1 MAQANSSLIIFTD
14 MDGTLLDSEDYS
26 YEPAL
31 PQLKWLKAKQI
42 PVIPVT
48 SKTREEVETFRR
60 QMDLT
65 DPFIVENGSGVF
77 IPLDYDKFDLP
88 EGEQVENYRLL
99 QLGCSY
105 VMARAG
111 LKAIA
116 QSLGRPL
123 KGFGDWTVDQ
133 INALTGLSAE
143 DAHQAKAREF
153 TEPFRTPKNVPTD
166 QLKQAVQ
173 NMGFQVVVGDRF
185 SHLIGSEAGK
195 GRAVRQ
201 LTQLYQSTLPE
212 GTHLTTVGLGNSP
225 NDLGMLENV
234 EFPVIIPG
242 AHGPHPGLSE
252 RNWQVAPAPG
262 PQGWAMAVEKICQE
276 LGIKA

>member
-1 MAQANSSLIIFTD
+1 MEQATSSLIIFTD

-31 PQLKWLKAKQI
+31 PRLEWLKAKQI

-60 QMDLT
+60 QMNLT

-77 IPLDYDKFDLP
+77 IPLDYSPFEAP
-88 EGEQVENYRLL
+88 QGEQVEDYRLL

-123 KGFGDWTVDQ
+123 KGFGDWSVEQ
-133 INALTGLSAE
+133 IQTLTGLSTV

-153 TEPFRTPKNVPTD
+153 TEPFKD
-166 QLKQAVQ
+166 A
-173 NMGFQVVVGDRF
+173 
-185 SHLIGSEAGK
+185 
-195 GRAVRQ
+195 
-201 LTQLYQSTLPE
+201 
-212 GTHLTTVGLGNSP
+212 
-225 NDLGMLENV
+225 
-234 EFPVIIPG
+234 
-242 AHGPHPGLSE
+242 
-252 RNWQVAPAPG
+252 
-262 PQGWAMAVEKICQE
+262 
-276 LGIKA
+276 

>member
-1 MAQANSSLIIFTD
+1 MAQENSALIIFTD
-14 MDGTLLDSEDYS
+14 MDGTLLDSDDYS
-26 YEPAL
+26 YDPAL
-31 PQLKWLKAKQI
+31 PRLEWLKARQI

-77 IPLDYDKFDLP
+77 IPLDYGKFELP
-88 EGEQVENYRLL
+88 QGEEVDNYRLL

-116 QSLGRPL
+116 QTLGRPL

-133 INALTGLSAE
+133 INALTGLSAA

-166 QLKQAVQ
+166 KLKQTVHE
-173 NMGFQVVVGDRF
+173 MGFQLVVGDRF

-201 LTQLYQSTLPE
+201 LTQLYQSNLPE
-212 GTHLTTVGLGNSP
+212 GVHLTTIGLGNSP

-234 EFPVIIPG
+234 ELPVIIPG
-242 AHGPHPGLSE
+242 SKGPHPGLSE
-252 RNWQVAPAPG
+252 RNWPVAPAPG
-262 PQGWAMAVEKICQE
+262 PEGWAMAVEKICEE
-276 LGIKA
+276 LGIQS

>member
-1 MAQANSSLIIFTD
+1 MVQANSSLIIFTD
-14 MDGTLLDSEDYS
+14 MDGTLLDAEDYS

-31 PQLKWLKAKQI
+31 PKLAWLKAKQI

-60 QMDLT
+60 QMNLT
-65 DPFIVENGSGVF
+65 DPFIVENGSGVY
-77 IPLDYDKFDLP
+77 IPLDYDKFELP
-88 EGEQVENYRLL
+88 QGEQVGDYRLL

-133 INALTGLSAE
+133 INTLTGLSAA

-166 QLKQAVQ
+166 QLKQAVHE
-173 NMGFQVVVGDRF
+173 MGFQVVVGDRF

-195 GRAVRQ
+195 GKAVRQ
-201 LTQLYQSTLPE
+201 LTQLYQSALPKSVQ
-212 GTHLTTVGLGNSP
+212 LTTIGLGNSP

-234 EFPVIIPG
+234 KIPVIVPSSQ
-242 AHGPHPGLSE
+242 GPHPDLSE

-276 LGIKA
+276 LGIRD

>member
-1 MAQANSSLIIFTD
+1 MVQANSSLLIFTD
-14 MDGTLLDSEDYS
+14 MDGTLLDSENYS

-31 PQLKWLKAKQI
+31 PRLEWLKTQQI
-42 PVIPVT
+42 PVILVT

-60 QMDLT
+60 QMNLT

-77 IPLDYDKFDLP
+77 IPLDYSKFDLP
-88 EGEQVENYRLL
+88 EGEQVGDYRLL

-111 LKAIA
+111 LKAVA

-123 KGFGDWTVDQ
+123 KGFGDW
-133 INALTGLSAE
+133 SAE
-143 DAHQAKAREF
+143 QIQVLTSLSTSDAYQAKAREF
-153 TEPFRTPKNVPTD
+153 TEPFKTPKNIPTD

-173 NMGFQVVVGDRF
+173 DMGFQVVVGDRF

-201 LTQLYQSTLPE
+201 LTQLYQSTLTE
-212 GTHLTTVGLGNSP
+212 GDHLTTVGLGNSP

-234 EFPVIIPG
+234 EIPIIVPG
-242 AHGPHPGLSE
+242 AEGPHPGLSE

-262 PQGWAMAVEKICQE
+262 PKGWSMAVEKICQE
-276 LGIKA
+276 LGIRD

>member
-14 MDGTLLDSEDYS
+14 MDGTLLDSEDYN

-31 PQLKWLKAKQI
+31 ATLEQLKAKQI

-60 QMDLT
+60 RMNLT

-88 EGEQVENYRLL
+88 EGEQVGNYRLL
-99 QLGCSY
+99 QLGCTY

-123 KGFGDWTVDQ
+123 KGFGDWTLDQ

-153 TEPFRTPKNVPTD
+153 SEPFRTPKNVPTE
-166 QLKQAVQ
+166 QLIQAVQ
-173 NMGFQVVVGDRF
+173 DMGFQVVVGDRF
-185 SHLIGSEAGK
+185 SHLIGNEAGK

-212 GTHLTTVGLGNSP
+212 GGHLTTIGLGNSP

-234 EFPVIIPG
+234 EFSVIIPG
-242 AHGPHPGLSE
+242 SHGPHPGLSE
-252 RNWQVAPAPG
+252 RKWPVAPEPG
-262 PQGWAMAVEKICQE
+262 PQGWAMAVEKICQQ
-276 LGIKA
+276 LGIG

>member
-1 MAQANSSLIIFTD
+1 MVQANSSLIIFTD

-31 PQLKWLKAKQI
+31 PRLEWLKARQI

-60 QMDLT
+60 QMNLT

-77 IPLDYDKFDLP
+77 IPLDYGKFELP
-88 EGEQVENYRLL
+88 QGEPVGNYSLL

-111 LKAIA
+111 LKATA
-116 QSLGRPL
+116 LSLGRPL
-123 KGFGDWTVDQ
+123 KGFGDWSAEQ
-133 INALTGLSAE
+133 IQTLTGLSVD

-153 TEPFRTPKNVPTD
+153 TEPFKTPKNIPAD
-166 QLKQAVQ
+166 QLEQAAQ
-173 NMGFQVVVGDRF
+173 EMGFQVVVGDRF
-185 SHLIGSEAGK
+185 SHLIGLEAGK

-212 GTHLTTVGLGNSP
+212 GVHLTTVGLGNSP
-225 NDLGMLENV
+225 NDLGLLENV
-234 EFPVIIPG
+234 EIPVIVPG
-242 AHGPHPGLSE
+242 SKGPHPGLSE

-262 PQGWAMAVEKICQE
+262 PHGWAMAVEKICE
-276 LGIKA
+276 VLGIKD